1 MNITVF
7 GASGAR
13 PATWWPSPSM
23 AGTRSAPSYR
33 TTPQDPPG
41 CELAAEFLSDLCRLD
56 DQLRDTRKKLTAAV
70 LHWAPRRCL
79 GTAGT
84 NQA

>member
-13 PATWWPSPSM
+13 PATWWPSPPM

-41 CELAAEFLSDLCRLD
+41 CELAAEFLSDLCRLEP
-56 DQLRDTRKKLTAAV
+56 AAR
-70 LHWAPRRCL
+70 HQEEAHRGSPAL
-79 GTAGT
+79 GTTEMSG
-84 NQA
+84 NGRN